1 MTEHNEDPQ
10 IERVAD
16 DAADEEA
23 VTEPLATESKDE
35 PAEHPEFE
43 GPRRRARRERAE
55 RRAAQARATAI
66 EQARRAAKRRAR
78 GQIVSE
84 QNPAKPAARGV
95 VRGLKALLATVVLAV
110 VGIGLWLA
118 LYFTPAM

>member
-43 GPRRRARRERAE
+43 GPRRRAPR
-55 RRAAQARATAI
+55 
-66 EQARRAAKRRAR
+66 
-78 GQIVSE
+78 
-84 QNPAKPAARGV
+84 
-95 VRGLKALLATVVLAV
+95 
-110 VGIGLWLA
+110 W
-118 LYFTPAM
+118 

>member
-35 PAEHPEFE
+35 PAEHPEYVHAD
-43 GPRRRARRERAE
+43 RR
-55 RRAAQARATAI
+55 
-66 EQARRAAKRRAR
+66 
-78 GQIVSE
+78 
-84 QNPAKPAARGV
+84 PAALR
-95 VRGLKALLATVVLAV
+95 A
-110 VGIGLWLA
+110 
-118 LYFTPAM
+118 

>member
-35 PAEHPEFE
+35 PAEHPVAPS
-43 GPRRRARRERAE
+43 GSR
-55 RRAAQARATAI
+55 
-66 EQARRAAKRRAR
+66 
-78 GQIVSE
+78 
-84 QNPAKPAARGV
+84 
-95 VRGLKALLATVVLAV
+95 
-110 VGIGLWLA
+110 
-118 LYFTPAM
+118 

>member
-43 GPRRRARRERAE
+43 GPRRRPPRTCRTS
-55 RRAAQARATAI
+55 RRAGSSYRDRAGSP
-66 EQARRAAKRRAR
+66 R
-78 GQIVSE
+78 GQTASPRADR
-84 QNPAKPAARGV
+84 Q
-95 VRGLKALLATVVLAV
+95 
-110 VGIGLWLA
+110 
-118 LYFTPAM
+118 